1 MQLLQTRAGE
11 HQARGL
17 HRIGREDVRRVR
29 AHGSGTA
36 VRQRDH
42 EQQHTI
48 PAFEPRRLD
57 QLTEQRMRRH
67 GHPHP
72 ARQHRTQMLQSFAIT
87 PGTGKTHL
95 ATGLA
100 IRACQAGHRVLFAT
114 ASEWVD
120 RLAAAHHT
128 GRLQAEL
135 LRLGRYPLLVVDEV
149 GYIPFEAEAAN
160 LFFQLVSSRYER
172 ASLIVTSNKV
182 FGRWGEVFGDDVVA
196 AAMIDRLVHHAEV
209 IALKGDSYRL
219 KDRDL
224 GRTPAAATTTED

>member
-72 ARQHRTQMLQSFAIT
+72 ARQHRTQMLQSLAIT
-87 PGTGKTHL
+87 SGTGKTHL
-95 ATGLA
+95 LVALGIA
-100 IRACQAGHRVLFAT
+100 AVDAGHKVRYFT
-114 ASEWVD
+114 A
-120 RLAAAHHT
+120 
-128 GRLQAEL
+128 AEL
-135 LRLGRYPLLVVDEV
+135 NETLY
-149 GYIPFEAEAAN
+149 
-160 LFFQLVSSRYER
+160 R
-172 ASLIVTSNKV
+172 ASRQL
-182 FGRWGEVFGDDVVA
+182 RRA
-196 AAMIDRLVHHAEV
+196 RDREPTAQGPR
-209 IALKGDSYRL
+209 AR
-219 KDRDL
+219 R
-224 GRTPAAATTTED
+224 